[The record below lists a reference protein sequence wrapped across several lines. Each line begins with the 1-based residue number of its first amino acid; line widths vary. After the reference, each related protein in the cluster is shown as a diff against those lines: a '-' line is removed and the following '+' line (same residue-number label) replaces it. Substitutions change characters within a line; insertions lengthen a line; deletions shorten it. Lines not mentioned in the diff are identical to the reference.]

1 MLVPVTALY
10 AAPLALVGL
19 ALAARAGA
27 QRGKLKIAV
36 GDGGHDQLLKHT
48 RAHANYTEY
57 VPLILVL
64 MALLELNGAGAGW
77 LHTIGASLLAARIVH
92 PFGIG
97 SVSSPARFI
106 GAALTMLVLLACIVL
121 LAWQAY
127 GSMM

>member
-1 MLVPVTALY
+1 MLVPITALY

-19 ALAARAGA
+19 VLAARAGA

-36 GDGGHDQLLKHT
+36 GDGGHDQLLQNA

-77 LHTIGASLLAARIVH
+77 LHSIGGGLLAARIAH

-97 SVSSPARFI
+97 SVSSPARFF
-106 GAALTMLVLLACIVL
+106 GAALTMLALLACIVL
-121 LAWQAY
+121 LGMQSY
-127 GSMM
+127 GAMI